1 MLFFWKGWLMHA
13 GILFIML
20 AKKSELL
27 SERDRSF
34 FSFTVLLEQSY
45 GAD

>member
-1 MLFFWKGWLMHA
+1 MHA

-20 AKKSELL
+20 AKKSKLLL
-27 SERDRSF
+27 SETDLF
-34 FSFTVLLEQSY
+34 FPFTVLLEQSY